1 MRRTKDSNLAWIG
14 AIPEDWSVL
23 RGKNVV
29 KKLKRP
35 VKETDGVITC
45 FRDGEVTL
53 RSNRREEGFTF
64 SDLEVG
70 YQGIEP

>member
-1 MRRTKDSNLAWIG
+1 MRRTKDSNLVWIG

-35 VKETDGVITC
+35 VKETDGVIIYRTAARGRLASALKNAAESR
-45 FRDGEVTL
+45 RDYV
-53 RSNRREEGFTF
+53 
-64 SDLEVG
+64 
-70 YQGIEP
+70 